1 MASTSTNK
9 QPLLV
14 DRPFYKAVDTA
25 IAGTLPG
32 DVAIDP
38 TQAVGALLVDCTQND
53 GAICEHIFTFARE
66 VTQET
71 YEEDPNKVS
80 NPPVGKWG
88 YLVNFYMCPSNTVFN
103 PQAAFYVGTVV
114 SGTMES
120 DKMYLQN
127 LPEIIAPVAAMGSIE
142 REGGE
147 VKPTQFRALYIPKGQ
162 CLWAAA
168 VQQFMTD
175 GSTDTAVQ
183 APIACV
189 QGGFY

>member
-14 DRPFYKAVDTA
+14 DRPLYKTGDTA
-25 IAGTLPG
+25 TAGTLPG

-38 TQAVGALLVDCTQND
+38 TQAVGVLLVDCTQND
-53 GAICEHIFTFARE
+53 GAICEHIFTFSRA

-80 NPPVGKWG
+80 NPPVGKFG

-103 PQAAFYVGTVV
+103 PQAAYFVGTI
-114 SGTMES
+114 ES
-120 DKMYLQN
+120 SILEGDKRYLKN
-127 LPEIIAPVAAMGSIE
+127 LPKIVAPVVAMGSIE
-142 REGGE
+142 KEGGE
-147 VKPTQFRALYIPKGQ
+147 VKATQFRSLYIPKGQ

-168 VQQFMTD
+168 VQQYMTD
-175 GSTDTAVQ
+175 GSTDQAAQ

-189 QGGFY
+189 QGGYY